1 MVNIEIYTTPYCP
14 YCLSAKA
21 LLNRKGITFTEIDV
35 SGDPEGRRKM
45 VERAHGRYTVP
56 QIFIGMVHVGG
67 SDELHALERAG
78 KLDPLLARDD
88 HPVLAAGEGSPA

>member
-1 MVNIEIYTTPYCP
+1 MVKIEIYTTPYCP

-21 LLNRKGITFTEIDV
+21 LLNRKGVTFTEIDV

-45 VERAHGRYTVP
+45 VERANGRYTVP
-56 QIFIGMVHVGG
+56 QIFIGRVHVGG

-88 HPVLAAGEGSPA
+88 DPVLAAGEGSPA

>member
-1 MVNIEIYTTPYCP
+1 MVKIEIYTTPYCP

-45 VERAHGRYTVP
+45 VERANGGYTVP
-56 QIFIGMVHVGG
+56 QIFIGQTHVGG
-67 SDELHALERAG
+67 CDDLHALESAG
-78 KLDPLLARDD
+78 KLDPLLAGD
-88 HPVLAAGEGSPA
+88 GKPA